1 MRKNLE
7 IWRGDPYPL
16 GATLTDEGSNFALYA
31 ENAIAVE
38 LCLFDSPEP
47 DANEL
52 RIPVTEQTDQTWH
65 VLLPEI
71 GPGQLYG
78 YRVYGAYEPA
88 RGLRFNPSKLVLD
101 PYAQALV
108 GQVTWGAEAFGYT
121 FGHPEGDL
129 VIDHRDSAWCLPKCV
144 VVNPDFD
151 WTDDELQPAPLHTS
165 IIYEAHVKGFSMLNP
180 AVPASLRGTY
190 AGLGCQPSID
200 YLKSLG
206 VTAVE
211 LLPVHQHVDERHL
224 VERGLTNYWGY
235 NSIGFFAPES
245 RYASSG
251 AIGGQVTEFKQM
263 VKDLHRAGIEV
274 ILDVVY
280 NHSAEGNHL
289 GPTFSFK
296 GIENVN
302 YYRLV
307 PWEPR
312 YYMDYTGCG
321 NTLDATKPRVLQMI
335 TDSLRY
341 WITDM
346 HVDGFRFDL
355 AASLARGESG
365 VSKFAAFFELIH
377 QDPIISQVKLI
388 AEPWDIGEGGYQI
401 GNFPVLWAEW
411 NGRYRDAVRRFWKG
425 DAGLVDEIAYRLSG
439 SSDLYQSSGRRPYAS
454 INFVTAH
461 DGFTLN
467 DLVSYN
473 EKHNEANG
481 EGNRDG
487 ENNNNSWNCGV
498 EGPTD
503 DEAVNSLRDR
513 QRRNFLATLFLS
525 QGVAMLCAGDEF
537 CRTQFGNNNA
547 YCQDNPISWLS
558 WEHDARAKS
567 LLTFTRELLTLRRAH
582 PVFRRPKFFQGRPI
596 RGAKIKDIMWF
607 NSTGAEMSDA
617 EWSAWFIRCLGMLLS
632 GASMDVRDRCGRLI
646 QDGTFLLLLN
656 AHYEPV
662 PFVLPGLRNVEWQ
675 LVVDTAREPSF
686 VPSGESYGS
695 AAAYDLRDRST
706 VLLQLKAGLEP
717 STAANAAW
725 RSA

>member
-1 MRKNLE
+1 MRKKLE

>member
-1 MRKNLE
+1 MRKKLE

-78 YRVYGAYEPA
+78 YRIYGAYEPA

-717 STAANAAW
+717 STAADAAW